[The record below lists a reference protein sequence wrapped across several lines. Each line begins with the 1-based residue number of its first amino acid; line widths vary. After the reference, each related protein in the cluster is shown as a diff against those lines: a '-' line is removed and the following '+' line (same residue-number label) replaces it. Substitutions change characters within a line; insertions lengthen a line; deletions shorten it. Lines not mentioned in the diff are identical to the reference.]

1 MRTGRAFIAIDH
13 PFTLAGADGVQP
25 AGTCAVDVDEDPIE
39 GLSVPAYQRIATAI
53 LLPLGTGGSV
63 IATAIP
69 LPLGTS
75 GSGQAVRVDPGG
87 LSAGRRE
94 TAPPAP

>member
-1 MRTGRAFIAIDH
+1 MRTGREFIAIDH
-13 PFTLAGADGVQP
+13 PFTLTGADGVQP

-53 LLPLGTGGSV
+53 PLPRGTGGSV
-63 IATAIP
+63 
-69 LPLGTS
+69 
-75 GSGQAVRVDPGG
+75 QAVRVDPGG